1 MAGRKPRAAIKEQTQ
16 TKHHELSHLT
26 EAQRAAATHGEGPA
40 LVVAGAGTGKTRVL
54 VERIAWLTKHRGVP
68 PQNILALTFT
78 DKAASEL
85 ETRVDLALPISAFR
99 PWVGTFHSFGEYVL
113 REEALAIGLDPR
125 FRILSAPEAWLL
137 LKRNLFSLPLTQYR
151 PLGNPTKFIQALVEF
166 FGQAKDQ
173 GVTPEVLEQYAGGKH
188 AAGGKG
194 QGAVGRSDDA
204 QQWRELA
211 AAYRAYVALQRQKGV
226 LDFGDLLLETIRV
239 FRERPAILE
248 KVRRRF
254 TEILVDEFQD
264 TNATQLQLLELLAG
278 PTPLRPGLPADRKG
292 SAGQAGNLLVA
303 SDDDQAIFAFRGSN
317 IANVLQF
324 RERFPDASLMVLTD
338 NFRSPQELLDAA
350 YRLIQRNN
358 PYRLEATAGISKRL
372 MSQAKGT
379 GSRELRVGTAAPN
392 TQHPTPNTPTVEHRH
407 FGTEEEEFAWVAED
421 ILRLVDRQVAYREIA
436 VLARTNAQV
445 GDFASSLLR
454 RDIPHTVSEARGLLA
469 RPEIKDALAYVR
481 LLGTPRDGSA
491 LFRLVTHPAL
501 AVTASDRARLLS
513 ELRQKPDAALPFL
526 TRPETR
532 ASLAAES
539 REGIDR
545 LATLLEHHFT
555 TFRTLRPSTVYLEF
569 LEQSGI
575 LKHAI
580 RESERHPETVP
591 NLQAF
596 LAYIRSLEQGIS
608 AGDFLEFL
616 ELLEAATD
624 SGLGP
629 PAADLSQETD
639 AVHLLTV
646 HAAKGLEFPF
656 VFVIGA
662 TADRYPARGR
672 RRLLELPPGLVPMGT
687 TLEDLDER
695 ETHVLEE
702 RRLFYVA
709 FTRAQRRLTITSS
722 AAAAGSKTRRKPSP
736 FIAETGIPSV
746 AVTRERASPSEQLSL
761 PIADAPPPEPMR
773 NNGLTLSASKIA
785 EYETCPLKYEFHYV
799 LRVPTLP
806 QHTLAFG
813 NTVHAVLHRV
823 GAAVASGQPPT
834 LSEVLGWFDQHW
846 ISEGYESPEHEAA
859 RKEAGTAALRAY
871 LTAHQELLRMPP
883 LAVEVPF
890 SFTLSTTRVT
900 GRIDRIDPV
909 PDAGSSAV
917 MITDFKTGAGK
928 GKDARTDT
936 QLSIYAIAARKAL
949 NLEPARL
956 RFAYVET
963 GVEEETTR
971 TPEEDAA
978 TATHIEE
985 TAARIRSGDFRPTPG
1000 YHCRF
1005 CDFRKICDYAASP

>member
-1 MAGRKPRAAIKEQTQ
+1 MASRKPREVTRDRTRVAL
-16 TKHHELSHLT
+16 HELSHLT
-26 EAQRAAATHGEGPA
+26 EAQRAAVTHGDGPA

-85 ETRVDLALPISAFR
+85 ETRTDLALPISAFR
-99 PWVGTFHSFGEYVL
+99 PWVGTFHAFGEYVL

-137 LKRNLFSLPLTQYR
+137 LKRNIFSLPLSQYR

-173 GVTPEVLEQYAGGKH
+173 GVTPEVLEQYAQTVNPTPLKLRGAGSEQGIGDRGRQD
-188 AAGGKG
+188 AAAWK
-194 QGAVGRSDDA
+194 
-204 QQWRELA
+204 ELA
-211 AAYRAYVALQRQKGV
+211 GAYRAYVALQRQKGV

-239 FRERPAILE
+239 FRERPVILE

-278 PTPLRPGLPADRKG
+278 RP
-292 SAGQAGNLLVA
+292 GNLLVA

-317 IANVLQF
+317 VGNVLQF
-324 RERFPDASLMVLTD
+324 RERYPDASLMVLTD
-338 NFRSPQELLDAA
+338 NFRSPQDLLDAA
-350 YRLIQRNN
+350 YRMIQRNN
-358 PYRLEATAGISKRL
+358 PYRLEVTAGINKKLLARQQGIGNKE
-372 MSQAKGT
+372 QA
-379 GSRELRVGTAAPN
+379 
-392 TQHPTPNTPTVEHRH
+392 VEHRH

-421 ILRLVDRQVAYREIA
+421 ILRLVDLGTAYREIA

-445 GDFASSLLR
+445 SDFASSLLR

-469 RPEIKDALAYVR
+469 RPEVKDALAYLR
-481 LLGTPRDGSA
+481 LLGTPHDAGA
-491 LFRLVTHPAL
+491 LFRLITQPAL
-501 AVTASDRARLLS
+501 TIAAADRARLLS
-513 ELRQKPDAALPFL
+513 ALRLKPDAALPFL
-526 TRPETR
+526 TRPELR
-532 ASLAAES
+532 VPLAAES
-539 REGIDR
+539 QEGIDR
-545 LATLLEHHFT
+545 LAALLEHHLT
-555 TFRTLRPSTVYLEF
+555 AFRLLRPSTVYLEF
-569 LEQSGI
+569 LERSGI
-575 LKHAI
+575 LRQAV
-580 RESERHPETVP
+580 RESERHPEVLP

-608 AGDFLEFL
+608 EGDFLEFL
-616 ELLEAATD
+616 ELLEAAAD

-629 PAADLSQETD
+629 RAADLSSETD

-646 HAAKGLEFPF
+646 HAAKGLEFPV

-672 RRLLELPPGLVPMGT
+672 RRLLELPPELVPTGAA
-687 TLEDLDER
+687 LEDLDER
-695 ETHVLEE
+695 EAHVLEE

-709 FTRAQRRLTITSS
+709 LTRAQQHLTITSS

-736 FIAETGIPSV
+736 FIAETEIPSV
-746 AVTRERASPSEQLSL
+746 AVRGKRASPSEQLSL
-761 PIADAPPPEPMR
+761 PLASAPPPEPLR
-773 NNGLTLSASKIA
+773 DNGLTLSASKIS
-785 EYETCPLKYEFHYV
+785 EYELCPLKYEFHYV

-813 NTVHAVLHRV
+813 NTIHAVLHRV
-823 GAAVASGQPPT
+823 GTTVASGEAPT
-834 LSEVLGWFDQHW
+834 LPEVLVWFDQHW
-846 ISEGYESPEHEAA
+846 ISEGYESSAHEAA

-871 LTAHQELLRMPP
+871 LTAHQELLRVPP

-890 SFTLSTTRVT
+890 SFTLPTTRVT
-900 GRIDRIDPV
+900 GRIDRIDRTQDPAKV
-909 PDAGSSAV
+909 V
-917 MITDFKTGAGK
+917 ITDFKTGEGK

-963 GVEEETTR
+963 GVEAETTR

-978 TATHIEE
+978 TVTHIED
-985 TAARIRSGDFRPTPG
+985 TAARIRSGDFHPTPG